1 MIMKRDAGKI
11 LQKKIWRTAEWWCYA
26 ASAFW
31 DSRSMYE
38 KNYRIRDPT
47 FIQTIKD
54 HKHIILP
61 KKGDNRFIFH
71 ESVQVSKT
79 YKYKFPL
86 KCIICIVENKFWC
99 LFQGILFQF
108 INMTFARWARQ

>member
-1 MIMKRDAGKI
+1 M
-11 LQKKIWRTAEWWCYA
+11 A
-26 ASAFW
+26 AAAPAFW
-31 DSRSMYE
+31 DSYE

-86 KCIICIVENKFWC
+86 KCIICTVENIFWC
-99 LFQGILFQF
+99 LFQGILSIYKHDICKVGQG
-108 INMTFARWARQ
+108 IIRISTIRLD

>member
-1 MIMKRDAGKI
+1 MAA
-11 LQKKIWRTAEWWCYA
+11 TAP
-26 ASAFW
+26 AFW
-31 DSRSMYE
+31 DSYE

-61 KKGDNRFIFH
+61 KKRDKRFIFH

-79 YKYKFPL
+79 YKYKLFPL

-99 LFQGILFQF
+99 LFQGILSIYKYDICKVGQG
-108 INMTFARWARQ
+108 IIRISTMYYIKY